1 MAEDTDRPVWQEEG
15 RDWPLREASRFV
27 KAGGL
32 RWHVQVLGEG
42 PCLLLL
48 HGTGA
53 ATHSW
58 RGLAPLLADHFTVV
72 APDLPGHG
80 FTESFPRGR
89 PSLSGMAG
97 AVAALLDVLG
107 LQPAIA
113 VGHSAGAAVLI
124 RMALD
129 GTIAPGLLVGLN
141 GALLPFGGI
150 AGQIF
155 PPMAKVLF
163 LNPLAPRLF
172 AWAADRG
179 AVERLLRNTG
189 SRIDERGLEL
199 YLRLFRRPGHV
210 AGALGMMANWDLDSF
225 EADLAR
231 LAVPTLLVVGGND
244 QAVLP
249 DVSFQVRD
257 KVAAAK
263 VHVLRGLGHLAHEE
277 RPDLVAEVIV
287 EQARTL
293 GIVAAAAG
301 PKTATGGSDAP

>member
-1 MAEDTDRPVWQEEG
+1 MPAASPPDPDRPSWEEDG
-15 RDWPLREASRFV
+15 RDWPNRQASRFLQ
-27 KAGGL
+27 AGGL
-32 RWHVQVLGEG
+32 RWHVQVMGSG
-42 PCLLLL
+42 PVLLLL

-53 ATHSW
+53 STHSW
-58 RGLAPLLADHFTVV
+58 RGLAPLLAEHFTVV

-80 FTESFPRGR
+80 FTTGFPRGR
-89 PSLSGMAG
+89 PSLTGMARG
-97 AVAALLDVLG
+97 IAALLTAEDLSPVV
-107 LQPAIA
+107 A
-113 VGHSAGAAVLI
+113 VGHSAGAAVMI

-129 GTIAPGLLVGLN
+129 GSIAPKLLVGLN

-172 AWAADRG
+172 SWAADRG

-199 YLRLFRRPGHV
+199 YLRLFRKPAHI
-210 AGALGMMANWDLDSF
+210 AGALGMMANWDLESF
-225 EADLAR
+225 ERDLSR
-231 LAVPTLLVVGGND
+231 LTIPTLLVVGGND

-257 KVAAAK
+257 RVAHAT
-263 VHVLRGLGHLAHEE
+263 VSVLRGLGHLAHEE
-277 RPDLVAEVIV
+277 EPEKVSELIV
-287 EQARTL
+287 EH
-293 GIVAAAAG
+293 
-301 PKTATGGSDAP
+301 ATRLKLIPPTESRDES